1 MWHRRRQSKTRK
13 SLRSAG
19 GPSQLQVCVGVGH
32 SCLTTAGT
40 TPAHVGTAAN
50 ALVLAHQPLI
60 ALISVCRSSP
70 SGGTISAC
78 FKILD
83 ILESQ
88 MTRAQHSVASPR
100 VVCIEDFRPIA
111 RQRVPKSVFD
121 YLDGGAEGEVTL
133 RENCRVFNDVTF
145 RARHAVAVPGCD
157 LHTRVLGFDLSLP
170 FLLAPVGYS
179 RLMHPGGE
187 VAAARAAGK
196 AGTGYILSTISGHK
210 LEDVKAG
217 SSGPVFYQLYLMGGR
232 GAAEAVIE
240 RARVAGFS
248 ALVVTIDTPVSGIR
262 ERDYRNGMKELIS
275 GGLLEK
281 IPYIPQILARPGWL
295 LEYLLDGG
303 LPGLPNVVI
312 PGKGPMPL
320 VDINAA
326 LAESTPTWADLR
338 WIREIWKGPIVIKG
352 VLTADDA
359 RRAVDEGVA
368 AISVSNHGGRQLD
381 GLPAS
386 LRALPEVVN
395 AVQGRIEVLMDG
407 GIRRGTDI
415 AKALCMGARAVLCG
429 RAYAYGLAAAGEAGV
444 ERAIQILRAD
454 LERTLRLLGCPSV
467 TALDRSYV
475 NVPKSW
481 EAS

>member
-1 MWHRRRQSKTRK
+1 MSSR
-13 SLRSAG
+13 
-19 GPSQLQVCVGVGH
+19 
-32 SCLTTAGT
+32 
-40 TPAHVGTAAN
+40 
-50 ALVLAHQPLI
+50 LV
-60 ALISVCRSSP
+60 R
-70 SGGTISAC
+70 T
-78 FKILD
+78 
-83 ILESQ
+83 
-88 MTRAQHSVASPR
+88 VASPR

-145 RARHAVAVPGCD
+145 RPRHAVSLASCS
-157 LHTRVLGFDLSLP
+157 LCTRVLGLDLALP

-187 VAAARAAGK
+187 VAAARAAGR

-210 LEDVKAG
+210 LEDVRAG
-217 SSGPVFYQLYLMGGR
+217 STGPVFYQLYLMGGR
-232 GAAEAVIE
+232 GAAEAAIT
-240 RARVAGFS
+240 RARAAGFN

-275 GGLLEK
+275 GGAFDK
-281 IPYIPQILARPGWL
+281 IPFLPQLLSRPGWL
-295 LEYLLDGG
+295 VSYLLDGG
-303 LPGLPNVVI
+303 LPGLPNVIV

-326 LAESTPTWADLR
+326 LAESAVTWADLR
-338 WIREIWKGPIVIKG
+338 WIREVWKGPIVVKG

-359 RRAVDEGVA
+359 RHAMDEGVA
-368 AISVSNHGGRQLD
+368 AVSVSNHGGRQLD
-381 GLPAS
+381 GVPAS
-386 LRALPEVVN
+386 LRVLPEVVE

-415 AKALCMGARAVLCG
+415 VKALCMGARAVLCG

-444 ERAIQILRAD
+444 DRAIEILRVD

-467 TALDRSYV
+467 NELDRSYV

-481 EAS
+481 DTN